1 MDTFEKAVRSRIMS
15 HIRGKDTKPEMLVRR
30 YLFSR
35 GFRYRVNDKRYPG
48 HPDIVLPRYRTV
60 IFVNGCF
67 WHSHEGCKLAS
78 RPSSNTDYWDAKL
91 KRNKE
96 NDAKAARSLE
106 DLGFNVIVIWECQL
120 SKSSFQQAM
129 DDLETRIKS
138 PKE

>member
-106 DLGFNVIVIWECQL
+106 DLGFKVIVIWECQL